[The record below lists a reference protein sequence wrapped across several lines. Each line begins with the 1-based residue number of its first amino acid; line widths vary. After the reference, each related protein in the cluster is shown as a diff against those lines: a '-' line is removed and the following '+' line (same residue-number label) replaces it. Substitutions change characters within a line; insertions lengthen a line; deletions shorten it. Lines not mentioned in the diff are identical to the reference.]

1 MLVGRFK
8 GKKIGTSDIWRFA
21 EDFKLGKLSQEEF
34 IEAEAAMSRSVG
46 HCAPMGTASTMAA
59 MVEALGLALPD
70 NATIPAADSRRKV
83 MAHMA
88 GMRIVEMVKED
99 LTMDKILTRKA
110 FENSIMVN
118 AAVGGSTNF
127 ILHLIAIAKR
137 IGVPLDLADFDEFS
151 SRIPLIAN
159 VQPSGEHWIEDL
171 FYAGGLPAVMKE
183 IEKHLHT
190 DALTINGKTLGENI
204 AKAECWDRNLI
215 GTFENPIKPES
226 GIAVLKGNLCP
237 QGAVLKP
244 SAATPSLLTH
254 TGRAVVFE
262 DIDDYKARVDDPNL
276 DIDETCVMVL
286 KKVGPK
292 GYPGMPEVGN
302 MGLPKKLLEKGVKD
316 MVRISDGRMSG
327 TASGTV
333 VLHVT
338 PEAAIGGPLAI
349 VQTGD
354 RIRLSVADRSI
365 ELALSDEEIAARLAA
380 TKGEARAS
388 S

>member
-1 MLVGRFK
+1 
-8 GKKIGTSDIWRFA
+8 
-21 EDFKLGKLSQEEF
+21 
-34 IEAEAAMSRSVG
+34 
-46 HCAPMGTASTMAA
+46 
-59 MVEALGLALPD
+59 
-70 NATIPAADSRRKV
+70 

-110 FENSIMVN
+110 FESSIMVN

-159 VQPSGEHWIEDL
+159 VQPSGEHWVEDL

-190 DALTINGKTLGENI
+190 DALTVNGK
-204 AKAECWDRNLI
+204 
-215 GTFENPIKPES
+215 TFENPIKPES

-327 TASGTV
+327 TGFGTV
-333 VLHVT
+333 VLHVS
-338 PEAAIGGPLAI
+338 PESAIGGPLAL
-349 VQTGD
+349 VQNGD
-354 RIRLSVADRSI
+354 RIALDVPNRSLNLLISEEEFATRRAAFSPSPLPYDRGYVNLFLDKVNQAH
-365 ELALSDEEIAARLAA
+365 EGVDFDFLQ
-380 TKGEARAS
+380 GS
-388 S
+388 SGPEVKRDSH